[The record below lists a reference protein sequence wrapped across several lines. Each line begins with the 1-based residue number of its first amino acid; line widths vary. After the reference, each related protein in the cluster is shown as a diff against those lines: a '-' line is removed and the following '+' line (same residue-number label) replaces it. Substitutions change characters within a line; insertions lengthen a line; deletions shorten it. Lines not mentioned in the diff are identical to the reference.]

1 MTSPWLRSKPSDWRL
16 GRLKDL
22 VESCRNGTWGD
33 EPQFDGDGVRTIRVA
48 DFDWAHLIVTHPVP
62 TRRLVDRHQL
72 ERVGL
77 ANGDL
82 ILEKSGGGQNQPVG
96 RAVRFQGDGQAVCS
110 NFTARVRPSSAAE
123 PRYLCY
129 SFAAAYWAGINQ
141 RSIKQTTG
149 IQNLDSRA
157 YLAEA
162 WAYPSVADQRK
173 IADFLDRETARIDE
187 LVDTKK
193 RFIELLEEKRTSAI
207 VQAVTKGLDP
217 SVRMKNLGIPWL
229 GEIPA
234 HWERRPLKSL
244 VDFRKGKD
252 AQRITAEFIGAN
264 LGPYPV
270 FSGQTENAGL
280 MGSIDSY
287 DFDAPEGV
295 ILVTTVG
302 KVGTTR
308 ILDGRFSLSQNCAL
322 MTPKTDDVNL
332 RFLRYQL
339 DPLFSYE
346 ASRVPMSA
354 GTLVTSD

>member
-1 MTSPWLRSKPSDWRL
+1 M
-16 GRLKDL
+16 
-22 VESCRNGTWGD
+22 
-33 EPQFDGDGVRTIRVA
+33 
-48 DFDWAHLIVTHPVP
+48 
-62 TRRLVDRHQL
+62 
-72 ERVGL
+72 
-77 ANGDL
+77 
-82 ILEKSGGGQNQPVG
+82 
-96 RAVRFQGDGQAVCS
+96 
-110 NFTARVRPSSAAE
+110 
-123 PRYLCY
+123 
-129 SFAAAYWAGINQ
+129 
-141 RSIKQTTG
+141 
-149 IQNLDSRA
+149 
-157 YLAEA
+157 
-162 WAYPSVADQRK
+162 
-173 IADFLDRETARIDE
+173 
-187 LVDTKK
+187 
-193 RFIELLEEKRTSAI
+193 
-207 VQAVTKGLDP
+207 
-217 SVRMKNLGIPWL
+217 
-229 GEIPA
+229 
-234 HWERRPLKSL
+234 KSL

-354 GTLVTSD
+354 GRWSLRIEDLRTYRVYLPGAEEQKSVAAHLDGVTEHIDHTTALISKQVELLAEYRQALISAAVTGQIDVAVSSSEPEEAIG